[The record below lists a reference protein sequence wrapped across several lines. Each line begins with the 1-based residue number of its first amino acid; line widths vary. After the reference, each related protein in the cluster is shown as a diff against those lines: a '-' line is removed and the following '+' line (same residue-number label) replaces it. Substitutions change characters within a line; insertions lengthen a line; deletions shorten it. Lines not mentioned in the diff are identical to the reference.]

1 MKFPDNYTLWV
12 HKKGVKTDQ
21 YNARTDAYLFGA
33 PHLGPRTARSSQASP
48 TVFRSPM
55 EFVPHAIWLMRG
67 CTGQCD
73 CKYCIPGQNQKDINR
88 RLNHGVDADSDDD
101 DVNNGGSGTFQ
112 NAAATADRFANI
124 ILPQLRVVE
133 ALTPVRVASDVIG
146 RLRSISVPREIIGS
160 GLQILVHRL
169 RSMSTRLG
177 TIRTGPQIL
186 VRELFLTKG
195 AICWALGSSQLLLS
209 VFFWLWLIIVCV
221 SLFSTPNGTVSCA
234 AASAF
239 NTQYSTACTH
249 VSSKYQTNLPQLSHI
264 SNNPGS
270 IPVFLMVTLSSLS
283 CYRCSTTSLPAHCR
297 VQPLKVYCT

>member
-101 DVNNGGSGTFQ
+101 DDNNGGSGMFQ

-186 VRELFLTKG
+186 VRRPPRELFLTKG

-209 VFFWLWLIIVCV
+209 VFFLALAHHRPCIFIQHTGRYCILRCCLRLQHSILDRVHPCFVKV
-221 SLFSTPNGTVSCA
+221 SNQSS
-234 AASAF
+234 SAF
-239 NTQYSTACTH
+239 LTFLTTQ
-249 VSSKYQTNLPQLSHI
+249 VL
-264 SNNPGS
+264 
-270 IPVFLMVTLSSLS
+270 FLSSS
-283 CYRCSTTSLPAHCR
+283 WSHCPR
-297 VQPLKVYCT
+297 YLAIVVQPRRYPHIVAYSL